1 MGFWTNLFSKSKEIE
16 LSSDKKI
23 ITNSI
28 DSEESDK
35 ELKLDE
41 KGWLTYPDGVKIKIN
56 FDESQSPNS
65 VEKELG
71 YNIYE
76 LYCTS
81 HNSEGKGIEDR
92 VEVEELVTC
101 IYWELFTDKL
111 VAITRKDDH
120 ILTKDEL
127 NECKRFHKKHIQESF
142 EMPGMDSEAFMSL
155 EQGIEQKD
163 IRQLYIENCF
173 NKKSNNNCLTV
184 DKYEFYFNE
193 GCLVEFIYDGYNLKA
208 WSNFYR
214 HGVEDYYN
222 LFKQVGGVSENRIRY
237 LTNKQ
242 AECYSIIDDAIL
254 KSIPILS
261 QFCYD
266 DITFNYIAIAAFY
279 KQCDVSESLFIES
292 TLGYYVFLS
301 KTEENGVTTKLLS
314 AYNNTIAFYDGHSL
328 LDKNRNDITNDSID
342 DNSVNIKI
350 GTGTALAGAALA
362 YQLSKDHEPKER
374 YDFTNDSSDILEE
387 DIYDSEIVDIED
399 IDYDNSG
406 YADDLAAYD
415 DFLASSDM
423 DDN

>member
-1 MGFWTNLFSKSKEIE
+1 MGFWTNLFSKSKENE
-16 LSSDKKI
+16 LSSDKKELS
-23 ITNSI
+23 NST
-28 DSEESDK
+28 DSVESVV
-35 ELKLDE
+35 EMKLDD
-41 KGWLTYPDGVKIKIN
+41 KGWFIYPDGVKIKIN

-71 YNIYE
+71 YNIHE
-76 LYCTS
+76 LYYTS
-81 HNSEGKGIEDR
+81 HNSEGKGIEER
-92 VEVEELVTC
+92 VGIEDLDTG

-120 ILTKDEL
+120 ILTKDEI
-127 NECKRFHKKHIQESF
+127 NECKRYHKKHIQESF
-142 EMPGMDSEAFMSL
+142 EMPGMESNAFMTL
-155 EQGIEQKD
+155 EQGIDQKD
-163 IRQLYIENCF
+163 IRQIFIENIY
-173 NKKSNNNCLTV
+173 NKKSENNYLSV
-184 DKYEFYFNE
+184 DKYEFFFNK
-193 GCLVEFIYDGYNLKA
+193 GYLVDLIHDGYSVKA
-208 WSNFYR
+208 WSCFYR

-222 LFKQVGGVSENRIRY
+222 VYKQMGVVSDNRIKK

-242 AECYSIIDDAIL
+242 AECYLKIDDAIL
-254 KSIPILS
+254 KSIPILN

-266 DITFNYIAIAAFY
+266 GITFNYIAIAAFY

-292 TLGYYVFLS
+292 TLGYFVFLS
-301 KTEENGVTTKLLS
+301 KTEENGVTTKVLS

-328 LDKNRNDITNDSID
+328 PIQNKNEITNNRID

-387 DIYDSEIVDIED
+387 EIYDSEIDGIED
-399 IDYDNSG
+399 VDYDNSG

-415 DFLASSDM
+415 DFMASSDM